1 LRGGNR
7 ETVCT
12 PFQAIDSKKQTF
24 QHIKY
29 LDFPS
34 EMAFSRNVFYKEDAG
49 KTHNHETVFF
59 IIIDRFDSLQN
70 AAKNEDKIL
79 GP

>member
-1 LRGGNR
+1 MRGGNR

-12 PFQAIDSKKQTF
+12 PFQAIDSKKQTY

-34 EMAFSRNVFYKEDAG
+34 ETETAFSPDVIYRKDVVKT
-49 KTHNHETVFF
+49 KTHNVEV
-59 IIIDRFDSLQN
+59 DV
-70 AAKNEDKIL
+70 
-79 GP
+79 

>member
-12 PFQAIDSKKQTF
+12 PFQAIDSKKQTYQ

-34 EMAFSRNVFYKEDAG
+34 EMAFSLDVIYRKDAV
-49 KTHNHETVFF
+49 KT
-59 IIIDRFDSLQN
+59 
-70 AAKNEDKIL
+70 KNSQR
-79 GP
+79 